1 MMSWC
6 SKLCAF
12 FQIAR
17 GAGCWLVVHNGTL
30 PTRGG
35 SLARSC
41 FRGGCESGLL
51 PRLCDTASREK
62 GVPLPGVSAPTLV
75 DGRGEQQCLKE
86 GGGERCLARG
96 RARYWVGENVTD
108 LLCEHP

>member
-1 MMSWC
+1 M
-6 SKLCAF
+6 
-12 FQIAR
+12 
-17 GAGCWLVVHNGTL
+17 HNETL
-30 PTRGG
+30 LTRGG

-41 FRGGCESGLL
+41 FRGGCEPGLL

-62 GVPLPGVSAPTLV
+62 GVPLPEVSAPTLV
-75 DGRGEQQCLKE
+75 DGRGEQQCSKE

-108 LLCEHP
+108 LLCERP